1 MKKVLI
7 VDDDQYIREIY
18 QEVLIG
24 DGYEVETA
32 IDGKKGLEKI
42 LDGGFDLIL
51 LDVMLP
57 YIDGIGILKEISDK
71 KTKLKNGPII
81 LLTNLVQDVVTKE
94 ALENGAKE
102 CFNKAEMNPGEF
114 LKKVN
119 QILKKN

>member
-1 MKKVLI
+1 MKRVLI

-18 QEVLIG
+18 QEVLVG
-24 DGYEVETA
+24 DGYEVVTA
-32 IDGKKGLEKI
+32 IDGKAGLEKI
-42 LDGGFDLIL
+42 LNGGYDLIL

-57 YIDGIGILKEISDK
+57 YIDGIGILRELGDK
-71 KTKLKNGPII
+71 KPKLKNGPII

-94 ALENGAKE
+94 ALECGARE